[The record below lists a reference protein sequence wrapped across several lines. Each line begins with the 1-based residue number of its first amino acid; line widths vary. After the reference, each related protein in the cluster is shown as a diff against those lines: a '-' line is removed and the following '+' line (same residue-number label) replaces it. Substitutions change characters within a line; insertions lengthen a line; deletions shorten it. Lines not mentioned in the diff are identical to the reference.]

1 MRKRRTIKYWIGRLH
16 LWLGLGSG
24 LVVLIVSITG
34 CLFCFQKEITES
46 LHKEWYYL
54 PGTAAGAQP
63 RSLVTLQQKAER
75 ALGHPVSS
83 IVAFRDPAH
92 TWEFMAY
99 KDNDT
104 ALTVFGAMDYYES
117 VFLNPYTGEV
127 TGRRDYKYDFF
138 MVIKYLHWGLL
149 LNTSYGQPIVGWSTL
164 VFVILLLTGL
174 VLWWPKK
181 WTKAYKDRSF
191 RIQWKGSLR
200 RVNYDLHNVP
210 GFYSLIPA
218 LIIAATGLV
227 FFWPPKIPGPP
238 VMRSDST
245 VAPNASLVAAV
256 AAPATTPLDR
266 AWQTTSAEIPG
277 AARMMLSPANDKEG
291 VIYVYAYKDDETYY
305 GYDVLQFDRYS
316 GRLLDHHKNADKSR
330 FQRLVETNYDVHVGA
345 IGGLT
350 GKIIAFVASLICAGL
365 PVTGFLIWWLKR
377 NRRLKSH
384 KNITSSGIII
394 A

>member
-1 MRKRRTIKYWIGRLH
+1 MRKRRGIKYWIGQLH

-24 LVVLIVSITG
+24 LVVLIVSSTG
-34 CLFCFQKEITES
+34 CLFVFQKEITES
-46 LHKEWYYL
+46 LHKEWYYVR
-54 PGTAAGAQP
+54 AGAKP
-63 RSLVTLQQKAER
+63 LSLVRLQQKAER
-75 ALGHPVSS
+75 VLGHPVSS
-83 IVAFRDPAH
+83 IIAFRDPAH

-104 ALTVFGAMDYYES
+104 ALTIFGGIAYYQS
-117 VFLNPYTGEV
+117 VFLNPYTGDV

-138 MVIKYLHWGLL
+138 MVVKYLHWSLL
-149 LNTSYGQPIVGWSTL
+149 LNTPYGQPIVGWSTV

-181 WTKAYKDRSF
+181 RTKAYKDRSF
-191 RIQWKGSLR
+191 RIRWKGSLR

-218 LIIAATGLV
+218 LVIAVTGLV
-227 FFWPPKIPGPP
+227 FFWPPRMPAAS
-238 VMRSDST
+238 VMRSTPDS
-245 VAPNASLVAAV
+245 PAV
-256 AAPATTPLDR
+256 AAAADAWGNPATTPLDR
-266 AWQTTSAEIPG
+266 AWRTASAEMPD
-277 AARMMLSPANDKEG
+277 AARMMVSPAIGKEG
-291 VIYVYAYKDDETYY
+291 VIYVYTYKGDETYY

-316 GRLLDHHKNADKSR
+316 GRLLDHLPNGKKSR

-350 GKIIAFVASLICAGL
+350 GKIIAFFASLICASL

-377 NRRLKSH
+377 KPH
-384 KNITSSGIII
+384 KNITSTGIII